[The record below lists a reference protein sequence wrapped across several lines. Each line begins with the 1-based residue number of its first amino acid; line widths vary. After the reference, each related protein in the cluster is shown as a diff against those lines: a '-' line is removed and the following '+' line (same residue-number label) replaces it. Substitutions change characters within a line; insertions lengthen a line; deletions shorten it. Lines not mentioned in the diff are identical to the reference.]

1 MRFALPTES
10 SCLAIARQRRRGQR
24 SARGFTLVELMF
36 VITIMIILIS
46 MAIPRLHNSEV
57 YAREAALRQD
67 LFTLRQAIQSYTL
80 DKQAAPQSLDD
91 LVSGGY
97 ISAVP
102 KDPMTRNTD
111 WTTENTDMVLSPD
124 QTTTGISDVHS
135 ASNDTSPF
143 DDSAYS
149 SW

>member
-10 SCLAIARQRRRGQR
+10 SRLTLVRQRRGRT
-24 SARGFTLVELMF
+24 SARGFTLIEMMF

-46 MAIPRLHNSEV
+46 MAIPRLHSSEV
-57 YAREAALRQD
+57 FAREAALRQD

-80 DKQAAPQSLDD
+80 DKQAAPSSLDD

-102 KDPMTRNTD
+102 FDPMTRAKD
-111 WTTENTDMVLSPD
+111 WVTENSDTVLSPE
-124 QTTTGISDVHS
+124 QTTIGISDVHS

-143 DDSAYS
+143 DDTAYNT
-149 SW
+149 W

>member
-1 MRFALPTES
+1 
-10 SCLAIARQRRRGQR
+10 
-24 SARGFTLVELMF
+24 MF

>member
-1 MRFALPTES
+1 MRFALPTELS
-10 SCLAIARQRRRGQR
+10 RLTLVRQRRGQA
-24 SARGFTLVELMF
+24 SARGFTLIELMF

-57 YAREAALRQD
+57 FAREAALRQD

-80 DKQAAPQSLDD
+80 DKQAAPPSLDD
-91 LVSGGY
+91 LVTAGY
-97 ISAVP
+97 VSQVP
-102 KDPMTRNTD
+102 VDPMTRTRD
-111 WTTENTDMVLSPD
+111 WVTETSDLVLSPD
-124 QTTTGISDVHS
+124 QTTTGLSDVHS

-143 DDSAYS
+143 DDTSYS